1 MEIKGGGFWGQE
13 VLCREGIK
21 VMRGGRRY
29 GQNLRNIKNMEN
41 EHLVNLL
48 KTQSKTK
55 REFI

>member
-1 MEIKGGGFWGQE
+1 
-13 VLCREGIK
+13 
-21 VMRGGRRY
+21 MRGGSRY